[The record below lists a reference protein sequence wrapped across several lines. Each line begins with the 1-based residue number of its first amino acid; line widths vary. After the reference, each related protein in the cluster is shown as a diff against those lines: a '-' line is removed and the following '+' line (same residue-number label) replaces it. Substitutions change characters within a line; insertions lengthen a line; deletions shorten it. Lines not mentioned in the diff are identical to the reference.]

1 MSRVVLKTTEQIEG
15 IRASAKVLS
24 NLLVEIAKVIRPGIT
39 TLSLDTL
46 AQEYI
51 ADHKGTPAFLNYQGF
66 PNALC
71 ISVNDE
77 VVHGIPGDYV
87 LQEGDVISVD
97 GGVNLN
103 GYISDS
109 AYSFPVGEIDADV
122 QQLLSVTKDALDKGV
137 EKATQGNRIGDIS
150 AAVQDYVTPYGYGI
164 VKELVGHGVG
174 LDLHEGPEVPN
185 YGRRGNGLKLQSGM
199 VLCIEPMINAGSAGV
214 DFLSD
219 GWTVKTR
226 DGKYSAHYEKMVSVA
241 KGQPDVLL
249 DFVDIE
255 EVLKERGLFC

>member
-97 GGVNLN
+97 GGVNLD

-164 VKELVGHGVG
+164 VKEL
-174 LDLHEGPEVPN
+174 
-185 YGRRGNGLKLQSGM
+185 
-199 VLCIEPMINAGSAGV
+199 
-214 DFLSD
+214 
-219 GWTVKTR
+219 
-226 DGKYSAHYEKMVSVA
+226 
-241 KGQPDVLL
+241 
-249 DFVDIE
+249 
-255 EVLKERGLFC
+255 